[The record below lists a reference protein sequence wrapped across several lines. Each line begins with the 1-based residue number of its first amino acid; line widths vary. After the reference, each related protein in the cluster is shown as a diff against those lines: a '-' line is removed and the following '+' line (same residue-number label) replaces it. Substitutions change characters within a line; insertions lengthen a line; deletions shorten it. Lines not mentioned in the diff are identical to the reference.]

1 MENNFNKY
9 FQIYNELKALNTEK
23 KSLSRYFSKAK
34 DAAESST
41 CGRKHVGAKTIKK
54 RTSQKKE
61 IIQRQRQKQK
71 NLSYTIRMTQKN
83 RLMYI

>member
-1 MENNFNKY
+1 M
-9 FQIYNELKALNTEK
+9 
-23 KSLSRYFSKAK
+23 
-34 DAAESST
+34 
-41 CGRKHVGAKTIKK
+41 KTIKK